1 MVVQLEK
8 REAMAKE
15 AKIMERKKAQK
26 SSKKL
31 RQAATVRDKQSR
43 NNRSGSSGECY
54 ALPSQFKCESRGVS
68 SFLDLGGQV
77 VHNAVRATP
86 PLPGGAFYS
95 AKIWVGNC
103 PPCPPTTYAPVKYV
117 MFLA

>member
-1 MVVQLEK
+1 MVVQLEA

-54 ALPSQFKCESRGVS
+54 YALPSQFKCDGLRI
-68 SFLDLGGQV
+68 L
-77 VHNAVRATP
+77 
-86 PLPGGAFYS
+86 
-95 AKIWVGNC
+95 
-103 PPCPPTTYAPVKYV
+103 
-117 MFLA
+117 

>member
-1 MVVQLEK
+1 MPILTKFYRLMVVQLEK

-54 ALPSQFKCESRGVS
+54 ALPSQFKCDDLRSLYTLYNFGLAP
-68 SFLDLGGQV
+68 SFC
-77 VHNAVRATP
+77 NKT
-86 PLPGGAFYS
+86 
-95 AKIWVGNC
+95 
-103 PPCPPTTYAPVKYV
+103 
-117 MFLA
+117 